1 MSKSE
6 YREKIAQLK
15 ANAFP
20 KPPPPVRNCASC
32 EHLDDD
38 GMCEKMGEYPP
49 LDFLT
54 KQNECADYY
63 EDLPF

>member
-1 MSKSE
+1 MSAND
-6 YREKIAQLK
+6 YREAIAKLK
-15 ANAFP
+15 AEAFP

-38 GMCEKMGEYPP
+38 GMCIMMGDKPP
-49 LDFLT
+49 FDFLT

-63 EDLPF
+63 EGVPF